1 MINPPDKKR
10 EFGEKTL
17 LKYRRAFKET
27 NVNDKELWEL
37 KSHFEEM
44 AEILVDAWLR
54 KKDVLSNN
62 ELCRFPKD
70 KSEN

>member
-10 EFGEKTL
+10 EFDDRTL
-17 LKYRRAFKET
+17 LKYRRAFKKT
-27 NVNDKELWEL
+27 KVNERELREL

-44 AEILVDAWLR
+44 AEILVDAWLN
-54 KKDVLSNN
+54 KKGVLSNN